1 MAVVEQDKE
10 VKIRQLEDCLRFAE
24 VMQSQLESTEVQQ
37 ARRPQASTNIII
49 CRAKEVFQAN
59 KLKESD
65 KVDPSIALDAIRK
78 YC

>member
-49 CRAKEVFQAN
+49 CRAKEVF
-59 KLKESD
+59 
-65 KVDPSIALDAIRK
+65 
-78 YC
+78 